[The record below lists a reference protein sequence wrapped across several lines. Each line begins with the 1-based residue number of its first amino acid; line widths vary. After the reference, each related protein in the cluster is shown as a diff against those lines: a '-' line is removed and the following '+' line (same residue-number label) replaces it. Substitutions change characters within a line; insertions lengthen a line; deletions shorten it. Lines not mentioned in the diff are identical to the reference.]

1 LSIREL
7 AALNIAGVTP
17 LMYRELKEKL
27 GDDSQ
32 VLRAALAHKGMEEKE
47 ALNAADKEM
56 VFSDKSHVKMLGMD
70 DPVYPAPL
78 RYIPDPPYIIYVK
91 GGLKQE
97 DLISIAI
104 VGSRNPSVYGR
115 SQAENFSAELSALGF
130 CIVSG
135 LAKGVDSAAHGA
147 VLKRGNRTL
156 AVLGS
161 GIMKIYPDENR
172 GLAEKICE
180 SGALIS
186 EFPLLKGPEKWNFPR
201 RNRVISGLSLG
212 SLVIE
217 AGEKSGALITT
228 KYALE
233 QGREVFALP
242 GNITSVMSKGTN
254 GLIKAGAKLVESAE
268 DIISELSGVLPDGF
282 LNKTGQA
289 ELPVVSLLE
298 DENRVFSAVEGET
311 HVDDIAK
318 TCGMQ
323 VSKVLSVLVGLE
335 LKGYLKQYQGKI
347 FVKSVK

>member
-1 LSIREL
+1 MSIREL

-27 GDDSQ
+27 RDDAL
-32 VLRAALAHKGMEEKE
+32 VLREALKHKGKEEKE
-47 ALNAADKEM
+47 ALIAADKEI
-56 VFSDKSHVKMLGMD
+56 VFSGKSHVKILGIE
-70 DPVYPAPL
+70 DPGYPAPL
-78 RYIPDPPYIIYVK
+78 RYIPDPPYILYIK
-91 GGLKQE
+91 GELKQE
-97 DLISIAI
+97 DLIAI
-104 VGSRNPSVYGR
+104 GVVGSRKPSVYGR
-115 SQAENFSAELSALGF
+115 SQAEKLSAEVSALGF
-130 CIVSG
+130 CVVSG
-135 LAKGVDSAAHGA
+135 LARGIDSAAHGA
-147 VLKRGNRTL
+147 VLKRGGRTL
-156 AVLGS
+156 AVLGT
-161 GIMKIYPDENR
+161 GLLKIYPEENR

-180 SGALIS
+180 NGALIS
-186 EFPLLKGPEKWNFPR
+186 EFPLLLGPEKWNFPR

-217 AGEKSGALITT
+217 AGEKSGALITA

-242 GNITSVMSKGTN
+242 GNVTSAMSKGTN

-268 DIISELSGVLPDGF
+268 DIVSELSGVLPEGF
-282 LNKTGQA
+282 FNRSGQI
-289 ELPVVSLLE
+289 ELPIISLSE
-298 DENRVFSAVEGET
+298 EESRVFSAVEGEI

-347 FVKSVK
+347 FVKARK